1 MFPNCRYLAFYGQP
15 KKTLVINDLTVDAKM
30 SMDTFVA
37 DVLNEFGLYIG
48 KPMNWGAFYSEH
60 ASLILKKSQK
70 TIFATNAANPKMN
83 SRSFIRKY
91 FDFCSTVPLE
101 NCFIFSFK
109 RFPKFFNLYFKK
121 ATGIDKKF
129 GAKVLKVLIDGL
141 RANLREACD
150 GKMHIWIEENNMLC
164 INFKVDEELEK
175 RFEFENNFSEIYE
188 QLARTPTIPIIFADP
203 KDFSELLEKINKLSV
218 QYRADSE
225 LIGYLRILKKMIME
239 AKTRGTCIGVRMI
252 PGKDA

>member
-1 MFPNCRYLAFYGQP
+1 
-15 KKTLVINDLTVDAKM
+15 
-30 SMDTFVA
+30 
-37 DVLNEFGLYIG
+37 
-48 KPMNWGAFYSEH
+48 
-60 ASLILKKSQK
+60 
-70 TIFATNAANPKMN
+70 
-83 SRSFIRKY
+83 
-91 FDFCSTVPLE
+91 
-101 NCFIFSFK
+101 
-109 RFPKFFNLYFKK
+109 
-121 ATGIDKKF
+121 
-129 GAKVLKVLIDGL
+129 
-141 RANLREACD
+141 
-150 GKMHIWIEENNMLC
+150 MHIWIEENNMLC